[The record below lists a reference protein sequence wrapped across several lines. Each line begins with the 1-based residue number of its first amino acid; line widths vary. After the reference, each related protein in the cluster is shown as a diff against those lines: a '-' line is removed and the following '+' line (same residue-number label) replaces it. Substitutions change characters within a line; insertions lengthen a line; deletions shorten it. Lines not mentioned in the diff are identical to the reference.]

1 MNHNYNTWSNSNI
14 NNKQEPAVNGYT
26 LAKLE
31 QILDINSLRDQVI
44 NMKDMV
50 IKRQLEENKKLSEM
64 WQSRK
69 QVAQ

>member
-14 NNKQEPAVNGYT
+14 NNKQEPIVNGYT

>member
-1 MNHNYNTWSNSNI
+1 M
-14 NNKQEPAVNGYT
+14 NGYT